1 MQDTALTALGT
12 PTGSLI
18 INLEAYEGPLEVLLE
33 LAKTQ
38 KVDLNQ
44 ISILDLVEQYLEFVR
59 EAKRHDLD
67 LAADYLV
74 MASVL
79 TYLKSRLLLPP
90 PEVETVDLDPAVVA
104 QALADRLRKLQAMK
118 EAGEALM
125 NLPTLGQLR
134 FPSQQQPIA
143 SLSVRIAYT
152 ATLYDLLSAYAGFK
166 QRSEASTLRVQ
177 SPKVMRFED
186 ALQRLQKL
194 LNVEMP
200 TWTTLSAF
208 LPDQGAGEEASPA
221 MRRSTLAST
230 LLASLE
236 LTRQGKIDLRQ
247 DSAFGPLYL
256 RARSE

>member
-1 MQDTALTALGT
+1 MSQTPVQFEER

-18 INLEAYEGPLEVLLE
+18 INLEAYERPLEVLLE

-38 KVDLNQ
+38 KVDLAQ
-44 ISILDLVEQYLEFVR
+44 ISILDLVDQYLEFVR
-59 EAKRHDLD
+59 EAKRRDLD

-90 PEVETVDLDPAVVA
+90 PEVETVEMDPAAVA
-104 QALADRLRKLQAMK
+104 AALAERLRKLQAMK
-118 EAGEALM
+118 DAGEALM
-125 NLPTLGQLR
+125 DLPTLGQMR
-134 FPSQQQPIA
+134 FASQQKPIA

-152 ATLYDLLSAYAGFK
+152 ASLFDLLSAYAGFK
-166 QRSEASTLRVQ
+166 QRSEASVLRVE

-186 ALQRLQKL
+186 ALVRLQRL

-200 TWTTLSAF
+200 TWTTLSTF
-208 LPDQGAGEEASPA
+208 LLDAGEDVSPA
-221 MRRSTLAST
+221 MQRSTLAST